1 MLQPLIELWRQ
12 MVEGETQTES
22 NSSPLHHL
30 KLGIKGLR
38 STFTAKKVQ
47 AESVEPSAS
56 TSQNSE
62 ASAGSSFFAVIEKA
76 RKAAYEMVPQSE
88 PSTGGELADE
98 EMGEVQPQWNNWA
111 KAAAEKVRQQVAEAA
126 EVSQKGLA
134 KGLEKAKSV
143 EWGDQVT
150 RGIGRLGESASQAS
164 SKLADTGKAA
174 SQIAKD
180 VQGKGAQKFADAA
193 SASAKKAREAKEKA
207 ANVAGSAKD
216 KLAQAGSSLSGLT
229 ALTLSPI
236 KLAQFGGVFLLGI
249 FLISISFSFL
259 PVLVIAP
266 QKFALL
272 FAFGSMTLLSSFA
285 VLKGP
290 HAFFSQLIEKE
301 KLPLSISYAVGLVGT
316 LGATIIMKS
325 YLLTALF
332 GIIQFFAL
340 LYFLASYVPGGQTV
354 LNLCGRLAKRLT
366 QALFCRQSK

>member
-1 MLQPLIELWRQ
+1 MQL
-12 MVEGETQTES
+12 
-22 NSSPLHHL
+22 
-30 KLGIKGLR
+30 
-38 STFTAKKVQ
+38 
-47 AESVEPSAS
+47 
-56 TSQNSE
+56 
-62 ASAGSSFFAVIEKA
+62 
-76 RKAAYEMVPQSE
+76 
-88 PSTGGELADE
+88 
-98 EMGEVQPQWNNWA
+98 
-111 KAAAEKVRQQVAEAA
+111 QQVP
-126 EVSQKGLA
+126 
-134 KGLEKAKSV
+134 
-143 EWGDQVT
+143 
-150 RGIGRLGESASQAS
+150 
-164 SKLADTGKAA
+164 
-174 SQIAKD
+174 
-180 VQGKGAQKFADAA
+180 
-193 SASAKKAREAKEKA
+193 KKAREAKEKA